1 MTLRITITEEKDT
14 VIMAPAGRI
23 DSFSIEELQ
32 EGFEQVK
39 ETGKGNII
47 LLLRDLEYIN
57 SRGVG
62 AFLSFFKW
70 IKEVGGEV
78 RLAEVPPNIMELL
91 NLLGLE
97 GLAKVYPTL
106 PRAVESSGAEVPTRE
121 GYGRSGEAQEGN
133 LVAAPTEKS
142 KMPYIL
148 AGAGI
153 LIVMILVYLFLQPAR
168 RAPGPENILLAKVE
182 VLERRVAQ
190 LEGRFRAPSPSDEK
204 WESLA
209 KNLSERID
217 QIEKDVTRLKAE
229 AESEKKKVEAA
240 STPKKAE
247 AAPALKKEP
256 DQPKQASYHV
266 VSKGETLY
274 RIALRYNMTVEEVR
288 RLNNL
293 KPDQPILPGQRLL
306 VKPQKPN

>member
-39 ETGKGNII
+39 EMRKSNII

-57 SRGVG
+57 SRGIG

-70 IKEVGGEV
+70 IKDVGGVV

-106 PRAVESSGAEVPTRE
+106 PRAVENSGVEIPTRE
-121 GYGRSGEAQEGN
+121 VYARSGEAQEGD
-133 LVAAPTEKS
+133 LVASPTEKS

-153 LIVMILVYLFLQPAR
+153 LIVMILVYLFLQPAK
-168 RAPGPENILLAKVE
+168 RAPGPDTVLLSKIE

-190 LEGRFRAPSPSDEK
+190 LEGRFRAPSQSDEK
-204 WESLA
+204 LETLS
-209 KNLSERID
+209 KSLSERID
-217 QIEKDVTRLKAE
+217 QVENQLVRLKAE
-229 AESEKKKVEAA
+229 LESPK
-240 STPKKAE
+240 KKAE
-247 AAPALKKEP
+247 TAPAPKKEP
-256 DQPKQASYHV
+256 HQTKPASYHV
-266 VSKGETLY
+266 VTKGETLY

-306 VKPQKPN
+306 VKPQNPN

>member
-23 DSFSIEELQ
+23 DSFSVEELQ

-39 ETGKGNII
+39 ETGKSNII

-70 IKEVGGEV
+70 IKDVGGVV

-106 PRAVESSGAEVPTRE
+106 PRAVENSGVEIPTRE
-121 GYGRSGEAQEGN
+121 VYARSGEAQEGD
-133 LVAAPTEKS
+133 LVASPTEKS

-153 LIVMILVYLFLQPAR
+153 LIVMILVYLFLQPAK
-168 RAPGPENILLAKVE
+168 RAPGPDTVLLSKIE

-190 LEGRFRAPSPSDEK
+190 LEGRFRAPSQSDEK
-204 WESLA
+204 LETLS
-209 KNLSERID
+209 KSLSERID
-217 QIEKDVTRLKAE
+217 QVENQLVRLKAE
-229 AESEKKKVEAA
+229 LESPK
-240 STPKKAE
+240 KKAE
-247 AAPALKKEP
+247 TAPAAKKEP
-256 DQPKQASYHV
+256 HQTKPASYHV
-266 VSKGETLY
+266 VTKGETLY

-306 VKPQKPN
+306 VKPQNPN

>member
-23 DSFSIEELQ
+23 DSFSVEELQ

-39 ETGKGNII
+39 ETGKSNII

-70 IKEVGGEV
+70 IKDVGGVV

-106 PRAVESSGAEVPTRE
+106 PRAVENSGVEIPTRE
-121 GYGRSGEAQEGN
+121 VYARSGEAQEGD
-133 LVAAPTEKS
+133 LVASPTEKS

-153 LIVMILVYLFLQPAR
+153 LIVMILVYLFLQPAK
-168 RAPGPENILLAKVE
+168 RAPGPDTVLLSKIE

-190 LEGRFRAPSPSDEK
+190 LEGRFRAPSQSDEK
-204 WESLA
+204 LETLS
-209 KNLSERID
+209 KSLSERID
-217 QIEKDVTRLKAE
+217 QVENQLVRLKAE
-229 AESEKKKVEAA
+229 LESPK
-240 STPKKAE
+240 KKAE
-247 AAPALKKEP
+247 TAPAPKKEP
-256 DQPKQASYHV
+256 HQTKPASYHV
-266 VSKGETLY
+266 VTKGETLY

-306 VKPQKPN
+306 VKPQNPN

>member
-23 DSFSIEELQ
+23 DSFSVEELQ

-39 ETGKGNII
+39 ETGKSNII

-70 IKEVGGEV
+70 IKDVGGVV

-106 PRAVESSGAEVPTRE
+106 PRAVENSGVEIPTRE
-121 GYGRSGEAQEGN
+121 VYARSGEAQEGD
-133 LVAAPTEKS
+133 LVASPTEKS

-153 LIVMILVYLFLQPAR
+153 LIVMILVYLFLQPAK
-168 RAPGPENILLAKVE
+168 RAPGPDTVLLSKIE

-190 LEGRFRAPSPSDEK
+190 LEGRFRAPSQSDEK
-204 WESLA
+204 LETLS
-209 KNLSERID
+209 KSLSERID
-217 QIEKDVTRLKAE
+217 QVENQLVRLKAE
-229 AESEKKKVEAA
+229 LESPK
-240 STPKKAE
+240 KKAE
-247 AAPALKKEP
+247 TAPGAKKEP
-256 DQPKQASYHV
+256 HQTKPASYHV
-266 VSKGETLY
+266 VTKGETLY

-306 VKPQKPN
+306 VKPQNPN

>member
-39 ETGKGNII
+39 ETGKSNII

-70 IKEVGGEV
+70 IKDVGGVV

-106 PRAVESSGAEVPTRE
+106 PRAVENSGVEIPTRE
-121 GYGRSGEAQEGN
+121 AYARSGEAQEGD
-133 LVAAPTEKS
+133 LVASPTEKS

-153 LIVMILVYLFLQPAR
+153 LIVMILVYLFLQPAK
-168 RAPGPENILLAKVE
+168 RAPGPDTVLLSKIE

-190 LEGRFRAPSPSDEK
+190 LEGRFRAPSQSDEK
-204 WESLA
+204 LETLS
-209 KNLSERID
+209 KSLSERID
-217 QIEKDVTRLKAE
+217 QVENQLVRLKAE
-229 AESEKKKVEAA
+229 LESPK
-240 STPKKAE
+240 KKAE
-247 AAPALKKEP
+247 TAPAPKKEP
-256 DQPKQASYHV
+256 HQTKPASYHV
-266 VSKGETLY
+266 VTKGETLY

-306 VKPQKPN
+306 VKPQNPN

>member
-23 DSFSIEELQ
+23 DSFSVEELQ

-39 ETGKGNII
+39 ETGKSNII

-70 IKEVGGEV
+70 IKDVGGVV

-106 PRAVESSGAEVPTRE
+106 PRAVENSGVEIPTRE
-121 GYGRSGEAQEGN
+121 VYAKSEEAQGGN
-133 LVAAPTEKS
+133 LVASPTEKS
-142 KMPYIL
+142 KMPYVL

-153 LIVMILVYLFLQPAR
+153 LIVMILVYLFLQPAK
-168 RAPGPENILLAKVE
+168 RAPGPDTVLLSKIE

-190 LEGRFRAPSPSDEK
+190 LEGRFRAPSQSDEK
-204 WESLA
+204 LETLS
-209 KNLSERID
+209 KSLSERID
-217 QIEKDVTRLKAE
+217 QVENQLVRLKAE
-229 AESEKKKVEAA
+229 LESPK
-240 STPKKAE
+240 KKAE
-247 AAPALKKEP
+247 TAPAPKKEP
-256 DQPKQASYHV
+256 HQTKPASYHV
-266 VSKGETLY
+266 VTKGETLY

-306 VKPQKPN
+306 VKPQNPN

>member
-1 MTLRITITEEKDT
+1 MTLRITITEEQDT

-23 DSFSIEELQ
+23 DSFSVEELQ

-39 ETGKGNII
+39 ETGKSNII

-70 IKEVGGEV
+70 IKDVGGVV

-106 PRAVESSGAEVPTRE
+106 PRAVENSGVEIPTRE
-121 GYGRSGEAQEGN
+121 VYARSGEAQEGD
-133 LVAAPTEKS
+133 LVASPTEKS

-153 LIVMILVYLFLQPAR
+153 LIVMILVYLFLQPAK
-168 RAPGPENILLAKVE
+168 RAPGPDTVLLSKIE

-190 LEGRFRAPSPSDEK
+190 LEGRFRAPSQSDEK
-204 WESLA
+204 LETLS
-209 KNLSERID
+209 KSLSERID
-217 QIEKDVTRLKAE
+217 QVENQLVRLKAE
-229 AESEKKKVEAA
+229 LESPK
-240 STPKKAE
+240 KKAE
-247 AAPALKKEP
+247 TAPAPKKEP
-256 DQPKQASYHV
+256 HQTKPASYHV
-266 VSKGETLY
+266 VTKGETLY

-306 VKPQKPN
+306 VKPQNPN

>member
-39 ETGKGNII
+39 ETGKSNII

-70 IKEVGGEV
+70 IKDVGGMV

-91 NLLGLE
+91 NLLGLD
-97 GLAKVYPTL
+97 GLAKVYQTL
-106 PRAVESSGAEVPTRE
+106 PRAVENSGGEIPTKEVYKRL
-121 GYGRSGEAQEGN
+121 GEADEGN
-133 LVAAPTEKS
+133 FAAGPITEKS

-153 LIVMILVYLFLQPAR
+153 VIVAILVYLFLQPAKR
-168 RAPGPENILLAKVE
+168 MPGPESALSSKLE

-190 LEGRFRAPSPSDEK
+190 LEGRGKATAQWDEK
-204 WESLA
+204 LESLS
-209 KNLSERID
+209 KSLSERMD
-217 QIEKDVTRLKAE
+217 QIEKEVARIKAE
-229 AESEKKKVEAA
+229 VESTKKKIETAA
-240 STPKKAE
+240 APKKE
-247 AAPALKKEP
+247 QEPPKAAA
-256 DQPKQASYHV
+256 YHV

-293 KPDQPILPGQRLL
+293 KPDQPILPGQKLL
-306 VKPQKPN
+306 VKPQKTN

>member
-23 DSFSIEELQ
+23 DSFSVEELQ

-39 ETGKGNII
+39 ETGKSNII

-57 SRGVG
+57 SRGIG

-70 IKEVGGEV
+70 IKDVGGVV

-106 PRAVESSGAEVPTRE
+106 PRAVENSGVEIPTRE
-121 GYGRSGEAQEGN
+121 VYARSGEAQEGD
-133 LVAAPTEKS
+133 LVASPTEKS

-153 LIVMILVYLFLQPAR
+153 LIVMILVYLFLQPAK
-168 RAPGPENILLAKVE
+168 RAPGPDTVLLSKIE

-190 LEGRFRAPSPSDEK
+190 LEGRFRAPSQSDEK
-204 WESLA
+204 LETLS
-209 KNLSERID
+209 KSLSERID
-217 QIEKDVTRLKAE
+217 QVENQLVRLKAE
-229 AESEKKKVEAA
+229 LESPK
-240 STPKKAE
+240 KKAE
-247 AAPALKKEP
+247 TAPGAKKEP
-256 DQPKQASYHV
+256 HQTKPASYHV
-266 VSKGETLY
+266 VTKGETLY

-306 VKPQKPN
+306 VKPQNPN

>member
-1 MTLRITITEEKDT
+1 MTPRITITEEKDT

-23 DSFSIEELQ
+23 DSFSVEELQ

-39 ETGKGNII
+39 ETGKSNII

-70 IKEVGGEV
+70 IKDVGGVV

-106 PRAVESSGAEVPTRE
+106 PRAVENSGVEIPTRE
-121 GYGRSGEAQEGN
+121 VYARSGEAQEGD
-133 LVAAPTEKS
+133 LVASPTEKS

-153 LIVMILVYLFLQPAR
+153 LIVMILVYLFLQPAK
-168 RAPGPENILLAKVE
+168 RAPGPDTVLLSKIE

-190 LEGRFRAPSPSDEK
+190 LEGRFRAPSQSDEK
-204 WESLA
+204 LETLS
-209 KNLSERID
+209 KSLSERID
-217 QIEKDVTRLKAE
+217 QVENQLVRLKAE
-229 AESEKKKVEAA
+229 LESPK
-240 STPKKAE
+240 KKAE
-247 AAPALKKEP
+247 TAPAPKKEP
-256 DQPKQASYHV
+256 HQTKPASYHV
-266 VSKGETLY
+266 VTKGETLY

-306 VKPQKPN
+306 VKPQNPN

>member
-39 ETGKGNII
+39 ETGKSNII

-70 IKEVGGEV
+70 IKEVGGVV

-97 GLAKVYPTL
+97 GLARVYPTL
-106 PRAVESSGAEVPTRE
+106 PRAVENSGVEIRTKEVYA
-121 GYGRSGEAQEGN
+121 GSGEAEEGDFEAGP
-133 LVAAPTEKS
+133 AAEKGR
-142 KMPYIL
+142 MPYIL

-153 LIVMILVYLFLQPAR
+153 VIAAILVYLFLQPAR
-168 RAPGPENILLAKVE
+168 RAPGPESALSSKLDL
-182 VLERRVAQ
+182 LERRLVQ
-190 LEGRFRAPSPSDEK
+190 LEGRGRAPSPWDEK
-204 WESLA
+204 AESLS
-209 KNLSERID
+209 KNLSERMGR
-217 QIEKDVTRLKAE
+217 IEKDLAQLKAE
-229 AESEKKKVEAA
+229 VESANKKAETAPA
-240 STPKKAE
+240 PKKAQE
-247 AAPALKKEP
+247 
-256 DQPKQASYHV
+256 QPKQASYHV

-288 RLNNL
+288 RANNL
-293 KPDQPILPGQRLL
+293 KPDQPIFIGQRLL
-306 VKPQKPN
+306 VKAP

>member
-39 ETGKGNII
+39 ETGKSNII

-70 IKEVGGEV
+70 IKEVGGVV

-106 PRAVESSGAEVPTRE
+106 PRAVENSGVEIPTKEVYA
-121 GYGRSGEAQEGN
+121 GSGEAEGGDFA
-133 LVAAPTEKS
+133 VGPATEKS
-142 KMPYIL
+142 RMPYLL

-153 LIVMILVYLFLQPAR
+153 VIAAILVYLFLQPAG
-168 RAPGPENILLAKVE
+168 RAPGPESALSSKLD
-182 VLERRVAQ
+182 LMERRLVQ
-190 LEGRFRAPSPSDEK
+190 LEGRGRAPSQWDEK
-204 WESLA
+204 LESLS
-209 KNLSERID
+209 KNLSERMGR
-217 QIEKDVTRLKAE
+217 IEKDLAQLKAE
-229 AESEKKKVEAA
+229 VESAN
-240 STPKKAE
+240 KKAE
-247 AAPALKKEP
+247 TASAPKKEQE
-256 DQPKQASYHV
+256 QPKQASYHV

-288 RLNNL
+288 RVNNL
-293 KPDQPILPGQRLL
+293 KPDQPIFIGQRLL
-306 VKPQKPN
+306 IKPQ